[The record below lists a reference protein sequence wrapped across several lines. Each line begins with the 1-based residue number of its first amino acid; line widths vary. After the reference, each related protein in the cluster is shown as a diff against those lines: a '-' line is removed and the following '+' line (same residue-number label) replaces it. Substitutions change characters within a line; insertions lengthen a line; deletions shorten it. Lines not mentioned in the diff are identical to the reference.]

1 MVRKSHGK
9 NKKLFF
15 LSFMEKMTI
24 PIENVVIG
32 KVPPCIYLFIDL
44 PGVRGR
50 MRPYSAIP

>member
-1 MVRKSHGK
+1 MDRKSHGK
-9 NKKLFF
+9 NKNLFI
-15 LSFMEKMTI
+15 LSFRVKMTI

-32 KVPPCIYLFIDL
+32 KVPPRIYLFIDL